1 MTAAN
6 THLSQDQQVQ
16 AVSKFQNIIKQ
27 VNITDLKV
35 GGQQTYANSGE

>member
-6 THLSQDQQVQ
+6 THFSQDQQVQ

-35 GGQQTYANSGE
+35 GGQQT